1 MITYH
6 KDLGPIAYLQKRT
19 VHAHDGTPEFE
30 ADIRLMLKNCY
41 TFNTPHILDMHTMGN
56 QLEEVFQA
64 TWSEKPSFAMS
75 RAVTRTITCG
85 RQRFESLSPYKTGA
99 I

>member
-6 KDLGPIAYLQKRT
+6 KDLSPIAYLQKRT

-41 TFNTPHILDMHTMGN
+41 TFNTTHPRYAHDGKS
-56 QLEEVFQA
+56 A
-64 TWSEKPSFAMS
+64 
-75 RAVTRTITCG
+75 G
-85 RQRFESLSPYKTGA
+85 GSLSGDVVREAVLCHVTGGDSDDHMWETEV
-99 I
+99 